1 MPKETVPVPAL
12 GGDVVVRGL
21 MLSERLG
28 LYASRAGRDGKALL
42 DVPEILALCASR
54 RRWLAVFDV
63 TEWDAFGIKHGE
75 AALQLFNV
83 ALVRVGRGGRQKT
96 DRAEFRFRLYWH
108 APSGGLCRNL
118 KTA

>member
-1 MPKETVPVPAL
+1 MALLKKTDITRPVVPKETVPVPAL

-42 DVPEILALCASR
+42 DVPEILALCV
-54 RRWLAVFDV
+54 LDGDGLPVFDV
-63 TEWDAFGIKHGE
+63 TEWDAFGIKNGE

-83 ALVRVGRGGRQKT
+83 ARRLSGL
-96 DRAEFRFRLYWH
+96 DAED
-108 APSGGLCRNL
+108 AKKN
-118 KTA
+118 